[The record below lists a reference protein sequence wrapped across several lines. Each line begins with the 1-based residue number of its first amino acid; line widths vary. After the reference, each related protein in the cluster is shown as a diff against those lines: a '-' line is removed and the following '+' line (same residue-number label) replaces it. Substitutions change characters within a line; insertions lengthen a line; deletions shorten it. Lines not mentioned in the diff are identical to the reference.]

1 MAGEP
6 YVWDGKASFYHSP
19 TSAQLLAAQEEFL
32 HGDGPPTD
40 GVTGLGETKKVYQ
53 NDSADYNAAE
63 AVLYVNID
71 PTSPSEAPA
80 WRGVVTL

>member
-1 MAGEP
+1 MATEP
-6 YVWDGKASFYHSP
+6 YVWDGSEKFYHSP
-19 TSAQLLAAQEEFL
+19 TAAQLLEAQQEFL

-53 NDSADYNAAE
+53 NDSADQNAGE

-71 PTSPSEAPA
+71 PTSPSAAPV
-80 WRGVVTL
+80 WRGVMNT